1 MFRDRLEK
9 EARLRGSRLI
19 LALDEPDYKK
29 AFSVLK
35 KSAKYLLA
43 VKLHLEMPAIWGK
56 KPAAVVA
63 KFHQLVPFVILD
75 AKLADIGSSNAF
87 KSEFHFQQ
95 GYDAIICHGFP
106 GKESVQAVQ
115 TVAQSPLLAVNG
127 PRGVFL
133 LAAMTSLG
141 HLFSEAMAQKLAQ
154 MAQELNVDG
163 IVAPGNQYD
172 LLAKIHSFAPLI
184 PILSPGIG
192 TQGGDAKLAAQNGT
206 KYAIVGRSIL
216 NAEKPGLEARR
227 TCQQIN
233 EVLST

>member
-9 EARLRGSRLI
+9 ESKLRNSRLI
-19 LALDEPDYKK
+19 LALDEPDFKK

-43 VKLHLEMPAIWGK
+43 VKLHPEMPAIWGK
-56 KPAAVVA
+56 KPSQIVA
-63 KFHQLVPFVILD
+63 KFHQIVPFVILD

-87 KSEFHFQQ
+87 KSEYHFQQ

-106 GKESVQAVQ
+106 GKESVAAVQ
-115 TVAQSPLLAVNG
+115 QSAQKAQSVDQKE
-127 PRGVFL
+127 RGVFL
-133 LAAMTSLG
+133 LAAMTSPG
-141 HLFSEAMAQKLAQ
+141 HLFSEGTAQSLAQ

-172 LLAKIHSFAPLI
+172 LLAKIHSFAPAV

-192 TQGGDAKLAAQNGT
+192 TQGGDAKMAAQNGT

-216 NAEKPGLEARR
+216 TAEKPGLEARR
-227 TCQQIN
+227 TCQAIN
-233 EVLST
+233 EVLSA

>member
-9 EARLRGSRLI
+9 EAQMRQSRLI

-29 AFSVLK
+29 AFTVLR

-43 VKLHLEMPAIWGK
+43 VKLHPEMPAIWGK
-56 KPAAVVA
+56 KPAQVVD
-63 KFHQLVPFVILD
+63 KFKQLVPFVILD

-87 KSEFHFQQ
+87 KSEYHFLQ

-106 GKESVQAVQ
+106 GKESVQAIQ
-115 TVAQSPLLAVNG
+115 TVAQSPALAING

-133 LAAMTSLG
+133 LAAMTSPG
-141 HLFSEAMAQKLAQ
+141 HLFAEATAQKLAQ

-172 LLAKIHSFAPLI
+172 LLAKIHSFAPGI

-192 TQGGDAKLAAQNGT
+192 TQGGDAKLAAQSGT
-206 KYAIVGRSIL
+206 RYAIVGRSIL
-216 NAEKPGLEARR
+216 SADKPGLEARR

-233 EVLST
+233 DVLTV

>member
-9 EARLRGSRLI
+9 EAHLRNSRLI

-29 AFSVLK
+29 AFDVLK

-43 VKLHLEMPAIWGK
+43 VKVHPEMPLIWGK
-56 KPAAVVA
+56 KPAQVVA
-63 KFHQLVPFVILD
+63 KFHQILPFVILD

-87 KSEFHFQQ
+87 KSEYHFQQ

-106 GKESVQAVQ
+106 GKESVAAVQ
-115 TVAQSPLLAVNG
+115 AEAAKAQTAQGSE
-127 PRGVFL
+127 RGVFL
-133 LAAMTSLG
+133 LAAMTSPG
-141 HLFSEAMAQKLAQ
+141 HLFSESTAQKMAQ

-172 LLAKIHSFAPLI
+172 LLAKIHSFAPQI

-192 TQGGDAKLAAQNGT
+192 TQGGDAKLAAQSGT

-216 NAEKPGLEARR
+216 QAEKPGLEARR
-227 TCQQIN
+227 TCNQVN
-233 EVLST
+233 EVLTV

>member
-9 EARLRGSRLI
+9 ESKLRNSRLI
-19 LALDEPDYKK
+19 LALDEPDFRK
-29 AFSVLK
+29 AFAVLK

-43 VKLHLEMPAIWGK
+43 VKLHPEMPAIWGK
-56 KPAAVVA
+56 KPSQIVA
-63 KFHQLVPFVILD
+63 KFHQVVPFVILD

-87 KSEFHFQQ
+87 KSEYHFQQ

-106 GKESVQAVQ
+106 GKESVAAVQQSAHKAQAVDQ
-115 TVAQSPLLAVNG
+115 KE
-127 PRGVFL
+127 RGVFL
-133 LAAMTSLG
+133 LAAMTSPG
-141 HLFSEAMAQKLAQ
+141 HLFSEGTAQKLAQ

-172 LLAKIHSFAPLI
+172 LLSKIHSFAPQV

-192 TQGGDAKLAAQNGT
+192 TQGGDAQLAAKSGT

-216 NAEKPGLEARR
+216 TAEKPGLEARR
-227 TCQQIN
+227 TCQAIN
-233 EVLST
+233 EVLSA